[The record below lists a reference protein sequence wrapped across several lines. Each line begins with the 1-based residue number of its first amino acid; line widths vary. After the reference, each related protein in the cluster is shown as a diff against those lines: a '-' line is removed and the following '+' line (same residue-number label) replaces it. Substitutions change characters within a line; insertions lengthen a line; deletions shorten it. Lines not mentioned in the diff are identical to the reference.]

1 MSGVVARVP
10 AARRALTTGAVVAG
24 SSLVS
29 RFLALAVLVPAARC
43 LNVGDFGAFVL
54 VIGVSGSVGG
64 VVGSAIADLVA
75 SGAVL
80 HPVRTWRRTA
90 LCTAALAASGLVGAV
105 CVALVRG
112 DVAVWLTTALLAT
125 TGLAPFIVMHLLRGS
140 GRPGLGACL
149 AFVVSPVVRLGAVVV
164 LAASGGGDLRRV
176 LTALLWAAIACALLS
191 CAVVWCDRPSGHRKP
206 ETGGPIVAPSPLAL
220 VAGVAVAIAFTLV
233 GQAAPL
239 SLSAFLGDPATGR
252 FVPTAR
258 VCEAITAVGV
268 GYQFV
273 ASRRAVDLSRPQVPV
288 RVVGLLATSFGAA
301 TLVVL
306 LVAPW
311 ALPVLLGPGHDLDV
325 VVAMALVPAYFC
337 TMMSAA
343 EIQRL
348 FLVRRHQRIVFAS
361 VLAAVTTAVCTPVAT
376 AWLGADGAAGATAA
390 AALAWWVALRA
401 PHRAPNRSDVT
412 PEMTNTR

>member
-1 MSGVVARVP
+1 M
-10 AARRALTTGAVVAG
+10 
-24 SSLVS
+24 
-29 RFLALAVLVPAARC
+29 
-43 LNVGDFGAFVL
+43 
-54 VIGVSGSVGG
+54 
-64 VVGSAIADLVA
+64 
-75 SGAVL
+75 
-80 HPVRTWRRTA
+80 
-90 LCTAALAASGLVGAV
+90 
-105 CVALVRG
+105 
-112 DVAVWLTTALLAT
+112 
-125 TGLAPFIVMHLLRGS
+125 
-140 GRPGLGACL
+140 
-149 AFVVSPVVRLGAVVV
+149 
-164 LAASGGGDLRRV
+164 
-176 LTALLWAAIACALLS
+176 
-191 CAVVWCDRPSGHRKP
+191 
-206 ETGGPIVAPSPLAL
+206 
-220 VAGVAVAIAFTLV
+220 
-233 GQAAPL
+233 
-239 SLSAFLGDPATGR
+239 
-252 FVPTAR
+252 
-258 VCEAITAVGV
+258 
-268 GYQFV
+268 
-273 ASRRAVDLSRPQVPV
+273 
-288 RVVGLLATSFGAA
+288 RVVGLLAASFGAA